1 MLPAAACTVAAVIG
15 WQRDPGMSAEI
26 VNLDRLRRS
35 CGQCSLQVLC
45 LPAGND
51 SGDLQRLDEIV
62 RNRRPLAAGDSLFR
76 SGQAL
81 GSLYV
86 AREGAFKT
94 VATNERGESQ
104 VIGFH
109 LPGEL
114 MGLDAL
120 GSGFHA
126 CDAQA
131 LTRAT
136 VCEVPLGQLES
147 ICTQVPGLQHQLLR
161 IIGQGIN
168 RDQTHMEML
177 GRRQASE
184 RLALF
189 LHGLSERYRLL
200 GRPAAM
206 FMLPMSRED
215 IASFLGMVIETVS
228 RTLTKMQD
236 DGMISVRGRQVNI
249 LDAARLEAMVQGSA
263 KPPASALT
271 TAHR

>member
-1 MLPAAACTVAAVIG
+1 MPGSSAGLPNDTVVTAQG
-15 WQRDPGMSAEI
+15 
-26 VNLDRLRRS
+26 LDLEKLRHG
-35 CGQCSLQVLC
+35 CAKCSLQVLC
-45 LPAGND
+45 LPAGIGG
-51 SGDLQRLDEIV
+51 SDLQQLDDIV
-62 RNRRPLAAGDSLFR
+62 RNRRPLEVGESLFR

-94 VATNERGESQ
+94 VATNEDGEAQ

-120 GSGFHA
+120 GSGQHA
-126 CDAQA
+126 CDAEA

-136 VCEVPLGQLES
+136 VCEVPLAQLES
-147 ICTQVPGLQHQLLR
+147 VCAQLPALQHQLLR

-177 GRRQASE
+177 GRRQAGE

-200 GRPAAM
+200 GRAGDL
-206 FMLPMSRED
+206 FVLPMSRED
-215 IASFLGMVIETVS
+215 IGSYLGMVIETVS

-236 DGMISVRGRQVNI
+236 EGLIAVRGRQVTL
-249 LDAARLEAMVQGSA
+249 LDPARLEAMAHGAA
-263 KPPASALT
+263 KPAPLA
-271 TAHR
+271 RKKI